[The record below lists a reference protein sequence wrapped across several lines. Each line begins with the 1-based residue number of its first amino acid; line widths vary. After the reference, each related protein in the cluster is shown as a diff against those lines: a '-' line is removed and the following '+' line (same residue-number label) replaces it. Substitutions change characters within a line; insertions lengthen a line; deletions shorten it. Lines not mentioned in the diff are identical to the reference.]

1 MCALGIFGGGKAA
14 FVEILAKEAQHL
26 SNAQALVELAILPAN
41 DTAEQKCQVAHFKG
55 RVGIINFLG
64 AEFYLV
70 FAHALV

>member
-1 MCALGIFGGGKAA
+1 MSALGIFGGGKAA
-14 FVEILAKEAQHL
+14 FVEVLAKETQHF
-26 SNAQALVELAILPAN
+26 SNAEALVEFAILPAN
-41 DTAEQKCQVAHFKG
+41 NAAEQKCQVAHFKG